1 MPLQRIVVDCSIEGP
16 TARLNLDLTYI
27 NSNKD
32 EPIEC
37 TYVFPLEAT
46 TLISKFKATIDDR
59 VIETKIADKEKA

>member
-1 MPLQRIVVDCSIEGP
+1 MQRIAVDCSIEGP
-16 TARLNLDLTYI
+16 TASLNLDLTYI

-59 VIETKIADKEKA
+59 VIETKITDK